1 MRLIYLQL
9 ILGMLIATGIAVPLE
24 DLLSLHLAPE
34 RTYSPDATC
43 GNGYSCNPKIP
54 SGGRCCVED
63 NTCGKSQENA
73 LLIIKVFG
81 KEAEGYKSRKL
92 V

>member
-9 ILGMLIATGIAVPLE
+9 ILGMMIATGIAVPLE
-24 DLLSLHLAPE
+24 DLLSVHLAPE

-54 SGGRCCVED
+54 LGGRCCAED
-63 NTCGKSQENA
+63 NTCGMSQANA
-73 LLIIKVFG
+73 LLIIEVFW
-81 KEAEGYKSRKL
+81 KEVDGHKSRKL